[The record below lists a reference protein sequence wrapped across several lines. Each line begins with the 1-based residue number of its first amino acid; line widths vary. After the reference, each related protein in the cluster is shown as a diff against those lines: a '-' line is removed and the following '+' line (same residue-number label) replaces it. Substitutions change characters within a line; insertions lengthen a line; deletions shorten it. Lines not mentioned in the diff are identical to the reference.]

1 MARVRSRRLLPLS
14 LAVAALAVVA
24 GCSGQDDKPKVTK
37 AFCTAADR
45 LDKELQHQSV
55 TKLDIDAQIERVEEL
70 AATAP
75 KAIEPQAEIYLEAMR
90 AVKSDPDFRKDDPKV
105 ERAVDDVNRYASQ
118 GCNVYQREGGI

>member
-1 MARVRSRRLLPLS
+1 VRARRLLPL
-14 LAVAALAVVA
+14 LVAVVA
-24 GCSGQDDKPKVTK
+24 VTALAGCGEDDAKPRVTK

-55 TKLDIDAQIERVEEL
+55 TKLDIDKQLARVEDL

-75 KAIEPQAEIYLEAMR
+75 KPIRREAEIYLAAMR
-90 AVKSDPDFRKDDPKV
+90 RVKADPHAKKDDPAVKA
-105 ERAVDDVNRYASQ
+105 AVDDVNRYASQ